1 MNYFKLIKDSNII
14 GAVNSYNFMRYL
26 PITDC
31 FVRANENT
39 GEYISYNGHFYRS
52 TWMQPIKQLVPFI
65 DAQVIGIDEEEYD
78 ILTNAISNNEVI
90 YNIEEY
96 NTPEVETETN
106 INPID
111 RTTLEFVKNSKIN
124 ELSLTCRR
132 TIEAGF
138 DLELRGELHH
148 FSLDTQDQLNLISL
162 SAMAQTQELIPY
174 HADGEEC
181 MFYTAAEINSI
192 VAAATSF
199 KIYHTTYYNAL
210 KNYVNALE
218 TIEEVSA
225 ITYGTPI
232 PEEYQ
237 SDVLKTLAA
246 E

>member
-1 MNYFKLIKDSNII
+1 MKYYKLIKDNTIV
-14 GAVNSYNFMRYL
+14 GAVTSNN
-26 PITDC
+26 
-31 FVRANENT
+31 FVRYSLISHSYIRTDETN
-39 GEYISYNGHFYRS
+39 GEYISYKGQTYRS
-52 TWMQPIKQLVPFI
+52 TWMRPIVQQKDYI
-65 DAQVIGIDEEEYD
+65 
-78 ILTNAISNNEVI
+78 EVMVLEI
-90 YNIEEY
+90 TEDEY
-96 NTPEVETETN
+96 NTLIAAIETN
-106 INPID
+106 DTVIEYEYEEQEPINNIQID
-111 RTTLEFVKNSKIN
+111 NIEVTSVEFVKNSKIN

-237 SDVLKTLAA
+237 SDVLKTLAV